1 MDLVIGTLDYRGVH
15 LDFYQDP
22 PSRQIYTIYKDSKL
36 FFGIDNTLYYE
47 DAKKFLDLELDRIHI
62 FKETNSLL
70 KYFDNAGSRDIMLLQ
85 NRRILR
91 VYLNDPSLNI
101 SDVINDALFI
111 STIENEKAKTLS

>member
-22 PSRQIYTIYKDSKL
+22 PSRQIYTVYKDSKL

>member
-1 MDLVIGTLDYRGVH
+1 MDLVIGVLDYRGVH

-22 PSRQIYTIYKDSKL
+22 PSRQVYTIYKDNKL
-36 FFGIDNTLYYE
+36 FFGIDNTLYCE
-47 DAKKFLDLELDRIHI
+47 DAKKFLDLELDQIHI
-62 FKETNSLL
+62 FKETNSIL

-91 VYLNDPSLNI
+91 IYLNDPSLTI

-111 STIENEKAKTLS
+111 STIEKEKAKALS

>member
-1 MDLVIGTLDYRGVH
+1 MDLVIGILDYRGVH

-22 PSRQIYTIYKDSKL
+22 PSRQIYTIYKDNKL

-47 DAKKFLDLELDRIHI
+47 DAKKFIDLELDRIHI
-62 FKETNSLL
+62 FKETNSIL

-91 VYLNDPSLNI
+91 IYLNDPSLNI

-111 STIENEKAKTLS
+111 STIEKEKAKALS

>member
-1 MDLVIGTLDYRGVH
+1 MDLVIGVLDYRGVH

-22 PSRQIYTIYKDSKL
+22 PSRQVYTIYKDNKL
-36 FFGIDNTLYYE
+36 FFGIDNTLYCE

-62 FKETNSLL
+62 LKETNSIL

-91 VYLNDPSLNI
+91 IYLNDPSLNI

-111 STIENEKAKTLS
+111 STIEKEKAKTLS

>member
-1 MDLVIGTLDYRGVH
+1 MDLVIGVLDYRGVH

-36 FFGIDNTLYYE
+36 FFGINNTLYHE

-62 FKETNSLL
+62 FKETNSIL
-70 KYFDNAGSRDIMLLQ
+70 KYFDNAGSRDIILLQ

-91 VYLNDPSLNI
+91 IYLNDPSLNL

-111 STIENEKAKTLS
+111 STIEKEKAKTLS

>member
-1 MDLVIGTLDYRGVH
+1 MDLVIGVLDYRGVH

-22 PSRQIYTIYKDSKL
+22 LSRQVYTIYKDNKL
-36 FFGIDNTLYYE
+36 FFGIDNTLYCE
-47 DAKKFLDLELDRIHI
+47 DAKKFLDLELDQIHI
-62 FKETNSLL
+62 FKETNSIL

-91 VYLNDPSLNI
+91 IYLNDPSLTI

-111 STIENEKAKTLS
+111 STIEKEKAKALS

>member
-1 MDLVIGTLDYRGVH
+1 MDLVIGVLDYRGVH

-22 PSRQIYTIYKDSKL
+22 PSRQIYTIYKDNKL

-47 DAKKFLDLELDRIHI
+47 DAKKFLDLELDQIHI
-62 FKETNSLL
+62 FKETNSIL
-70 KYFDNAGSRDIMLLQ
+70 KYFDNAGSRDIILLQ

-91 VYLNDPSLNI
+91 IYLNDPSLNI

-111 STIENEKAKTLS
+111 STIEKEKAKTLS

>member
-1 MDLVIGTLDYRGVH
+1 MDLVIGVLDYRGVH

-22 PSRQIYTIYKDSKL
+22 PSRQIYTIYRDNKL

-62 FKETNSLL
+62 FKETNSIL
-70 KYFDNAGSRDIMLLQ
+70 KYFDNAGSKDIMLLQ

-91 VYLNDPSLNI
+91 IYLNDPSLNL

-111 STIENEKAKTLS
+111 STIEKEKAKTLS

>member
-1 MDLVIGTLDYRGVH
+1 MDLAIGILDYRGVH

-22 PSRQIYTIYKDSKL
+22 PSRQIYTIYKDNKL

-47 DAKKFLDLELDRIHI
+47 DAKKFIDLELDRIHI
-62 FKETNSLL
+62 FKETNSIL

-91 VYLNDPSLNI
+91 IYLNDPSLNI

-111 STIENEKAKTLS
+111 STIEKEKAKTLS

>member
-1 MDLVIGTLDYRGVH
+1 MDLVIGVLDYRGVH

-22 PSRQIYTIYKDSKL
+22 PSRQIYTIYRDNKL
-36 FFGIDNTLYYE
+36 FFGVDNTLYYE
-47 DAKKFLDLELDRIHI
+47 DAKKFLDLELDQIHI
-62 FKETNSLL
+62 FRETNSIL

-91 VYLNDPSLNI
+91 IYLNDPSLNI

-111 STIENEKAKTLS
+111 STIEKEKAKTLS

>member
-1 MDLVIGTLDYRGVH
+1 MDLVIGVLDYRGVH

-22 PSRQIYTIYKDSKL
+22 PSRQVYTIYKDNKL
-36 FFGIDNTLYYE
+36 FFGIDNTLYCE

-62 FKETNSLL
+62 LKETNSIL

-91 VYLNDPSLNI
+91 IYLNDPSLNI
-101 SDVINDALFI
+101 SNVINDALFI
-111 STIENEKAKTLS
+111 STIEKEKAKTLS

>member
-1 MDLVIGTLDYRGVH
+1 MDLVIGVLDYRGVH

-22 PSRQIYTIYKDSKL
+22 PSRQIYTIYKDNKL

-62 FKETNSLL
+62 FKETNSIL

-111 STIENEKAKTLS
+111 STIEKERAKTLS

>member
-1 MDLVIGTLDYRGVH
+1 MDLVIGILDYRGVH

-22 PSRQIYTIYKDSKL
+22 PSRQIYTIYKDNKL

-47 DAKKFLDLELDRIHI
+47 DAKKFIDLELDRIHI
-62 FKETNSLL
+62 FKETNSIL

-91 VYLNDPSLNI
+91 IYLNDPSLNI

-111 STIENEKAKTLS
+111 STIEKEKAKTLS

>member
-22 PSRQIYTIYKDSKL
+22 PSRQIYTIYKDNKL

-47 DAKKFLDLELDRIHI
+47 DAKKFLDLELDRIYI
-62 FKETNSLL
+62 FKETDSLL

-91 VYLNDPSLNI
+91 IYLNDPSLNI
-101 SDVINDALFI
+101 SDIINDALFI
-111 STIENEKAKTLS
+111 STIEKERAKTLS

>member
-1 MDLVIGTLDYRGVH
+1 MDLVVGTLDYRGVH

>member
-1 MDLVIGTLDYRGVH
+1 MDLVIGVLDYRGVH

-22 PSRQIYTIYKDSKL
+22 PSRQVYTIYKDNKL
-36 FFGIDNTLYYE
+36 FFGIDNTLYCE
-47 DAKKFLDLELDRIHI
+47 DAKKFLDLELDQIHI
-62 FKETNSLL
+62 FKETNSIL

-91 VYLNDPSLNI
+91 IYLNDPSLTI

-111 STIENEKAKTLS
+111 STIEKEKAKTLS

>member
-1 MDLVIGTLDYRGVH
+1 MDLVIGVLDYRGVH

-22 PSRQIYTIYKDSKL
+22 PSRQIYTIYKDNKL
-36 FFGIDNTLYYE
+36 FFWIDNTLYYE

-62 FKETNSLL
+62 FKETNSIL

-111 STIENEKAKTLS
+111 STIEKERAKTLS

>member
-22 PSRQIYTIYKDSKL
+22 PSRQIYTIYKNSKL

-111 STIENEKAKTLS
+111 STIENEKAKALS